1 MSNSEYGFDD
11 WVRET
16 HRASVLHDCIEHPLR
31 LGLDQLVK
39 TDETAKMLRDKM
51 LSKLT
56 GTLPENDCTLFTW
69 SNTVSENFIWLA
81 KWIKNYTLAVG
92 IVNDWDLDE
101 TIKEMQKRVLDKGV
115 DEIFTRNALN
125 PSSSFWKENE
135 EYYQK
140 EREKERAK
148 AEKEKAEL
156 KAKSEKE
163 KA

>member
-92 IVNDWDLDE
+92 IVNDWDLNKAIEKVQKEILDEKVDE
-101 TIKEMQKRVLDKGV
+101 TFARNVLS
-115 DEIFTRNALN
+115 
-125 PSSSFWKENE
+125 PSKSFWKENE

-140 EREKERAK
+140 ERERERAK
-148 AEKEKAEL
+148 AEKEKV
-156 KAKSEKE
+156 
-163 KA
+163 